1 MILVS
6 LILILKSMTYS
17 KRFLKFYLYYNL
29 APSTHIFQETNW
41 IPCLFCTKFFKGE
54 HGLAIHERKCEEKKK
69 NGILRLLSIIFYLE
83 LLISCNH
90 SLINANIHYPLIMIW
105 NILHKVLSSRHAN
118 ILLFYFISWPSI
130 LVELPPSEMCSLAGY
145 LCPDGWCC
153 WPKPTSTLI
162 MRSSS

>member
-1 MILVS
+1 MAL
-6 LILILKSMTYS
+6 LFMRENA
-17 KRFLKFYLYYNL
+17 KR
-29 APSTHIFQETNW
+29 
-41 IPCLFCTKFFKGE
+41 
-54 HGLAIHERKCEEKKK
+54 KKT
-69 NGILRLLSIIFYLE
+69 GILRLLSIIFYLELLISCNYKLQSLHIKCSNFYIICSHFYINCSHFYIIFYLE